1 MNKERAAY
9 VISRYG
15 VALALIL
22 LVISILSY
30 LRGQASLLIILY
42 RRDDCG
48 AFEFNM
54 GEL

>member
-30 LRGQASLLIILY
+30 LHGQASLLIILY

>member
-15 VALALIL
+15 VALALVL
-22 LVISILSY
+22 LVISNLSY
-30 LRGQASLLIILY
+30 LRSQASLLIILH

-48 AFEFNM
+48 AFEFSM
-54 GEL
+54 GKL